1 MTARLAISEDRYVL
15 QQASDAGLNDL
26 AVLPGG
32 ASALLPATRPL
43 DEACLELAIEVAENW
58 LMPHARQLRGD
69 VLEASDTTG
78 RLASG
83 LKDVLSAQ
91 STTWGVADLEQLFL
105 RMVDLATGKVAHP
118 ALEGRQ
124 AFAAD
129 LLMLRE
135 LAHHGAVGEIRLE
148 SATS

>member
-1 MTARLAISEDRYVL
+1 MTARLVISEDTYTL
-15 QQASDAGLNDL
+15 QQASDAGWNDL

-43 DEACLELAIEVAENW
+43 DEARLEMAIEVAENW
-58 LMPHARQLRGD
+58 LMPHARQFQGV
-69 VLEASDTTG
+69 VLEVSDTTG

-91 STTWGVADLEQLFL
+91 PSNWDVADLEQLFL
-105 RMVDLATGKVAHP
+105 RMVDLATGRLASP
-118 ALEGRQ
+118 ALAGRQ
-124 AFAAD
+124 AFVAD

-135 LAHHGAVGEIRLE
+135 LAHHGAVREIRLL
-148 SATS
+148 